1 MTGLL
6 EREHELAR
14 IAAVLGG
21 ATSGTGCTIHV
32 EGSAGIG
39 KTSLLGTTAEMARAS
54 GYTVLS
60 AAGGELEVD
69 FPYGVV
75 RELFL
80 PVLAR
85 PDASSLL
92 SGNAA
97 PARAVL
103 PRGAVKPVRRTNT
116 GGAFE
121 VLDALFRLTANLA
134 ASQPLALVIDDA
146 HWCDGPSLR
155 FLLYLSRRLAGLPVV
170 LVSARR
176 PGEPGGEDSLLDHL
190 ATVGTPDVL
199 RPGGLTEG
207 GVAAILRRDLGTAP
221 DPAFIAAVH
230 SATGGNPF
238 LVVELATSLRGHQ
251 IQPTSASMPAL
262 TSVGLDGVQQSILH
276 RLSNLGPG
284 AVALARAISIYG
296 GNVELRH
303 AAELAELDHAEAIR
317 LVDALVRV
325 QILRD
330 ESRLSFVHPLVRA
343 AIYADLPRLAR
354 ADGHARAAGILARD
368 LADADAVAA
377 HLLEAPPGGN
387 AAVVEHLL
395 LAAREAAGHGATDV
409 AASYLR
415 RALAEPPPPAQLPVI
430 LRELGASELAAG
442 QPNAA
447 AERLAAAAEHRTDL
461 ASRVSIVL
469 MRRHALVLADR
480 IAEVV
485 PVVDL
490 VASDADTATT
500 RDLLEGAAL
509 GAGQLDFEVVRN
521 LDRRIARLWDRVSD
535 VAVTEPLALAV
546 AASTSAFANRRLD
559 QTKELTDRA
568 IAMLGRAH
576 PQSDYTVEGQIV
588 AALFVCERYEL
599 VDQFASQWLDDAR
612 RRGSVPRFI
621 SMATMRSYAA
631 YRTGA
636 LAEAEADARDALE
649 AARLYGH
656 QFWVPAALAALL
668 YPLTEKSMFDEAE
681 QVLADTRVQELHG
694 NSSAWGWAALLLPAR
709 GRMRLA
715 EGQPALALADLLAC
729 RDRHASDANRSPA
742 LWAWR
747 SEAALAL
754 AAIGDYDSA
763 LSLAEDELT
772 LARQVNTS
780 RALGV
785 ALRARGLVAAGGDSL
800 DHLSEA
806 VNVLSGSSA
815 VLEHART
822 RVDLAAALRRRGH
835 RADAREL
842 LYDALDQATRC
853 GATALAERANE
864 ELLAA
869 GARPHRS
876 RTSGPEALTPSE
888 RRVARLA
895 ADGRSNPEIA
905 QALFLTR
912 RTVETHLTHAY
923 QKLGISSRERLADA
937 LESGTESPG

>member
-1 MTGLL
+1 VTGLL

-21 ATSGTGCTIHV
+21 ATGGTGCTIHV

-54 GYTVLS
+54 GYTVLTAS
-60 AAGGELEVD
+60 GGELEVE

-75 RELFL
+75 RGLFL
-80 PVLAR
+80 PVLGR

-97 PARAVL
+97 PAKAVL
-103 PRGAVKPVRRTNT
+103 SSGTVQRATT
-116 GGAFE
+116 GGGLE
-121 VLDALFRLTANLA
+121 VLEALFCLTANLA
-134 ASQPLALVIDDA
+134 ATQPLTLVIDDA

-176 PGEPGGEDSLLDHL
+176 PGEPGGDESLLDHL

-199 RPGGLTEG
+199 RPAGLSAD

-221 DPAFIAAVH
+221 NPAFTAAVH

-238 LVVELATSLRGHQ
+238 LVVELATSLRRHE
-251 IQPTSASMPAL
+251 IRPTSASKAAL
-262 TSVGLDGVQQSILH
+262 TSIGLDGVQQSILH
-276 RLSNLGPG
+276 RLSNLGSG

-296 GNVELRH
+296 GSVELRH
-303 AAELAELDHAEAIR
+303 AAELAELDHADAIR

-330 ESRLSFVHPLVRA
+330 ERRLSFVHPLVRA

-354 ADGHARAAGILARD
+354 ADGHARAARILARD
-368 LADADAVAA
+368 HADADAVAA

-395 LAAREAAGHGATDV
+395 IAARKAAGHGATDV

-415 RALAEPPPPAQLPVI
+415 RALAEPPPPAQLPGI

-442 QPNAA
+442 QPDAA
-447 AERLAAAAEHRTDL
+447 AERLAAAAEHATDL

-485 PVVDL
+485 PVVDQ
-490 VASDADTATT
+490 VADDADTATT

-509 GAGQLDFEVVRN
+509 GAGQLDFEVVRR
-521 LDRRIARLWDRVSD
+521 LDRRIARLWDRVAD

-546 AASTSAFANRRLD
+546 AASTSAFANRHLD
-559 QTKELTDRA
+559 QTRELTDRA

-576 PQSDYTVEGQIV
+576 PDSDYTVEGQIV
-588 AALFVCERYEL
+588 AALFVCERYAL
-599 VDQFASQWLDDAR
+599 VDEFTSQWLDDAR

-621 SMATMRSYAA
+621 SMATMRSYTA

-636 LAEAEADARDALE
+636 LADAEADARDALE

-656 QFWVPAALAALL
+656 QFWVPAAVAALL
-668 YPLTEKSMFDEAE
+668 NPLTEKGMFDEAE
-681 QVLADTRVQELHG
+681 QILVDTRAQELHR

-715 EGQPALALADLLAC
+715 EGRPALALADLLAC

-754 AAIGDYDSA
+754 AAIGDHDRA
-763 LSLAEDELT
+763 LSLADDELT
-772 LARQVNTS
+772 LARQANTS

-785 ALRARGLVAAGGDSL
+785 ALRARGLVAARGDGL
-800 DHLSEA
+800 AHLSEA
-806 VNVLSGSSA
+806 VNVLSGSPA
-815 VLEHART
+815 VLEHARA
-822 RVDLAAALRRRGH
+822 RVDLAAALRRGGR
-835 RADAREL
+835 RADARGL
-842 LYDALDQATRC
+842 LYDALDEATRC
-853 GATALAERANE
+853 GASALAERAGE

-895 ADGRSNPEIA
+895 ADGRTNPEIA
-905 QALFLTR
+905 HALFLTR

-923 QKLGISSRERLADA
+923 QKLGISSREQLPDA
-937 LESGTESPG
+937 LESRTEPPG

>member
-1 MTGLL
+1 VTGLL
-6 EREHELAR
+6 ERGHDLAR
-14 IAAVLGG
+14 IAAVLDE
-21 ATSGTGCTIHV
+21 ATSDSGRTIHV

-39 KTSLLGTTAEMARAS
+39 KTSLLGTTAEMARAR
-54 GYTVLS
+54 GYTVLTAS
-60 AAGGELEVD
+60 GGELEIE

-80 PVLAR
+80 PVLGR
-85 PDASSLL
+85 PDAPSLL
-92 SGNAA
+92 SGDAA

-103 PRGAVKPVRRTNT
+103 SRGTVKRVQPTNT

-121 VLDALFRLTANLA
+121 VLDALFCLTANLA
-134 ASQPLALVIDDA
+134 ATQPLTLVIDDA
-146 HWCDGPSLR
+146 HWSDGPSLR
-155 FLLYLSRRLAGLPVV
+155 FLLYLSRRLAGLSVV

-176 PGEPGGEDSLLDHL
+176 PGEPGGDDSLLDHL
-190 ATVGTPDVL
+190 ATLGTPDVL
-199 RPGGLTEG
+199 RPAGLTED
-207 GVAAILRRDLGTAP
+207 GVAAILRRDLDIAP
-221 DPAFIAAVH
+221 DPAFVAAVH

-238 LVVELATSLRGHQ
+238 LVVELASSLRGHEM
-251 IQPTSASMPAL
+251 QPTSASLAAL
-262 TSVGLDGVQQSILH
+262 TSIGLDGVQQSILH
-276 RLSNLGPG
+276 RLANLGSG
-284 AVALARAISIYG
+284 AAALARAISIYG
-296 GNVELRH
+296 GGVELRH
-303 AAELAELDHAEAIR
+303 AAELAELDYADAVR
-317 LVDALVRV
+317 LVAALVRV

-330 ESRLSFVHPLVRA
+330 ESRLTFVHPLIRA

-354 ADGHARAAGILARD
+354 ADGHARAAHILARD
-368 LADADAVAA
+368 EGDADAVAG
-377 HLLEAPPGGN
+377 HLLEAPPSGN
-387 AAVVEHLL
+387 AAVAEHLL
-395 LAAREAAGHGATDV
+395 LAAREAGGHGATDV

-415 RALAEPPPPAQLPVI
+415 RALAEPPPPALLPVI

-442 QPNAA
+442 QPDAA
-447 AERLAAAAEHRTDL
+447 AERLAAAAKHATDL
-461 ASRVSIVL
+461 ASRVSIAL

-485 PVVDL
+485 PVVDQ
-490 VASDADTATT
+490 VADDADTATT

-509 GAGQLDFEVVRN
+509 GAGQLDFEVVRR
-521 LDRRIARLWDRVSD
+521 LDRRIARLWERVTD
-535 VAVTEPLALAV
+535 VSVTEPLALAV
-546 AASTSAFANRRLD
+546 AASTSAFANRPLEL
-559 QTKELTDRA
+559 TTELTDRA

-599 VDQFASQWLDDAR
+599 VDEFTSQCLDDAR

-621 SMATMRSYAA
+621 SMATMRSYTA

-636 LAEAEADARDALE
+636 LADAEADARDALE

-656 QFWVPAALAALL
+656 QFWVPAAVAALL
-668 YPLTEKSMFDEAE
+668 NPLTEKDMFEEAE
-681 QVLADTRVQELHG
+681 QVLADTKVQELHG
-694 NSSAWGWAALLLPAR
+694 NSSAWGWASLLLPAR

-715 EGQPALALADLLAC
+715 AGQPALALADLLAC

-754 AAIGDYDSA
+754 AAMGDHEHA
-763 LSLAEDELT
+763 RSLAEDELM
-772 LARQVNTS
+772 LARQVNTP

-785 ALRARGLVAAGGDSL
+785 ALRARGLVAASGDGL

-806 VNVLSGSSA
+806 VSVLSGSSA
-815 VLEHART
+815 VLEHARAQ
-822 RVDLAAALRRRGH
+822 VDLAAALRRGGR
-835 RADAREL
+835 RADARGL

-853 GATALAERANE
+853 GASALAERAGE

-876 RTSGPEALTPSE
+876 RTSGPESLTPSE

-923 QKLGISSRERLADA
+923 QKLGITSRDGLADV
-937 LESGTESPG
+937 LESGY